1 MVSIPMNNNNGNDGK
16 KQRCTDLCRLVNISM
31 LASFIREFPLTY
43 LSCEE
48 REKVLEFQRYVT
60 HLEFTEFE
68 KAGVE

>member
-1 MVSIPMNNNNGNDGK
+1 
-16 KQRCTDLCRLVNISM
+16 M

-60 HLEFTEFE
+60 LLEFKEFE